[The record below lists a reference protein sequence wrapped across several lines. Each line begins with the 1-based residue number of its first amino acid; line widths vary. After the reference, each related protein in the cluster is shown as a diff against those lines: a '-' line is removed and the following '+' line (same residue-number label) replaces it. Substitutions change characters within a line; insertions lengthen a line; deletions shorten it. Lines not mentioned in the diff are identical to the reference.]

1 MASTP
6 ETDCS
11 TPTVSGPL
19 EESLVDSPEAL
30 EAFISVVRQNDDLR
44 WLATQGV
51 EVVRHNPA
59 QDPHPFLTGPLVR
72 QAMQDGGEA
81 VLPLVTLDDEE
92 KSRQRY
98 PAREEL
104 AAWTKLSPT
113 PNDDTTCCGESSCC

>member
-1 MASTP
+1 MMKLTVYDKP
-6 ETDCS
+6 LCCS
-11 TPTVSGPL
+11 TGVCGPN
-19 EESLVDSPEAL
+19 VDSAL
-30 EAFISVVRQNDDLR
+30 TAFADDLR

-98 PAREEL
+98 PGREEL
-104 AAWTKLSPT
+104 AAWTNLSPA
-113 PNDDTTCCGESSCC
+113 PNDDTTCCGEPSCC